1 MSNFNMNSHW
11 AHLRCLSFGLKLPI
25 WQHGGEA
32 TAWMLLSKQ
41 WRWFW
46 TSGGTQPHHPAC
58 PVDIDKSFSHDLK
71 WKLNVCPKKKATKKT
86 PHIGGSMSCSYWRNS
101 TCIRQKWCTFTPLW
115 LNPSSLIYPIEISTS
130 LQHSIYVLYNIFLFF
145 WNKLVLTVTT
155 ITLKPQKH

>member
-1 MSNFNMNSHW
+1 MSNFNTNSHW

-46 TSGGTQPHHPAC
+46 TSGGTLPHHPAC
-58 PVDIDKSFSHDLK
+58 PVDIDESFSHDLK

-101 TCIRQKWCTFTPLW
+101 TCIRQKWCTFTPL
-115 LNPSSLIYPIEISTS
+115 LTHLPHRNFHISTA
-130 LQHSIYVLYNIFLFF
+130 LHICFIFYIIYSYFSETNWF
-145 WNKLVLTVTT
+145 WL
-155 ITLKPQKH
+155 